1 MQCSEFEIRL
11 CDYLDRTLDAAA
23 AREAEEHAKACPRC
37 AGLVADAGAVHQ
49 FLERVE
55 PVEAPADLA
64 TRVLYRTQDAR
75 SAAGAALEGWRR
87 WFRPL
92 LAPRFVMS
100 MAMTIL
106 SLSMFARVTNISIR
120 QLEPA
125 DLNPAAVW
133 RGIDTHAHRVWNRG
147 VKLYEN
153 FRLFYQI
160 MSQLQAAE
168 AEETAGEEAGGA
180 AQPAD
185 PRRSEPAKGSE
196 SSP

>member
-1 MQCSEFEIRL
+1 MSSELRSRGLWGALLLAVALRAE
-11 CDYLDRTLDAAA
+11 YLRELSATPLGRNLVLDGVFYEQA
-23 AREAEEHAKACPRC
+23 ARHILQGDPLA
-37 AGLVADAGAVHQ
+37 ADPSCFRAPLYPFFLAAVR
-49 FLERVE
+49 FFF
-55 PVEAPADLA
+55 P
-64 TRVLYRTQDAR
+64 
-75 SAAGAALEGWRR
+75 EG
-87 WFRPL
+87 L
-92 LAPRFVMS
+92 LAPRLVMS

-133 RGIDTHAHRVWNRG
+133 RGIDNQAHRLWNRG

-168 AEETAGEEAGGA
+168 AEETAGEAAGQP

-185 PRRSEPAKGSE
+185 PRRSEPARGSE
-196 SSP
+196 PSP